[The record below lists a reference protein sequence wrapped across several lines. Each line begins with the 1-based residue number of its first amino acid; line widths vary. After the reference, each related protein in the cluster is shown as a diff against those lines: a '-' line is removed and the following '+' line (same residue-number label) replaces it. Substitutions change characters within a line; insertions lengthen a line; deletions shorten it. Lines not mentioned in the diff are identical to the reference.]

1 CVDAPN
7 SRAASGRAGG
17 HTRGG
22 GPHPPRGGGRPRAAR
37 RARPIE
43 EFERVAQIWVKG
55 EARVRHYASPESALA
70 DLAELKAQGK
80 AIRAIYAQDRDSG
93 IKLLANQA
101 WFVRDGEGRL
111 NAFLLREQ
119 AQDYARRHGG
129 EVRDF
134 AAASQQALALR

>member
-1 CVDAPN
+1 SELYCAGPP
-7 SRAASGRAGG
+7 GGGGG
-17 HTRGG
+17 H
-22 GPHPPRGGGRPRAAR
+22 PGGGRPYLPRGR
-37 RARPIE
+37 RGGGGGGGARPIE

>member
-1 CVDAPN
+1 GPPPPARPAGAAAP
-7 SRAASGRAGG
+7 
-17 HTRGG
+17 
-22 GPHPPRGGGRPRAAR
+22 P
-37 RARPIE
+37 RPIE